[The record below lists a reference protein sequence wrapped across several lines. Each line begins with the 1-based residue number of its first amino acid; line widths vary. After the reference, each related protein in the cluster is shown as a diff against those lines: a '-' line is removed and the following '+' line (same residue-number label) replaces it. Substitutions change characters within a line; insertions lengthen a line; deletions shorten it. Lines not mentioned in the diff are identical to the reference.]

1 MGLIHAEITL
11 RNALDD
17 RLKPYVATALVDT
30 GAMMSCIPEH
40 VAQQLQLQEIRRREV
55 TTADGGSHSVPYFGP
70 IEFSFE
76 DRVCFQ
82 GALVS
87 GEEVLLGAMTM
98 QDLDVVLCPS
108 RETIEVN
115 PESPN
120 MQSVIVK

>member
-1 MGLIHAEITL
+1 MGLIYTDITL

-40 VAQQLQLQEIRRREV
+40 VAQQLQLQEIQRREV
-55 TTADGGSHSVPYFGP
+55 TTADGTAHSVPYVGP
-70 IEFSFE
+70 LEFSFE
-76 DRVCFQ
+76 NRVCFQ
-82 GALVS
+82 GALVL
-87 GEEVLLGAMTM
+87 GQEVLLGAMTM
-98 QDLDVVLCPS
+98 QDLDVVLCPA

-120 MQSVIVK
+120 FPSAIVK